1 MNGYFSKEKRD
12 CTKIWKIILL
22 GIAGQFVSS
31 FDLFLQNTINL
42 SKKLEIFYWEMLWN
56 PYKISLQLSRS
67 TAFYWQF
74 YKKI

>member
-1 MNGYFSKEKRD
+1 M
-12 CTKIWKIILL
+12 IWKIILL

-56 PYKISLQLSRS
+56 PYKISTTQQVYRFLL
-67 TAFYWQF
+67 AVL
-74 YKKI
+74 